1 MDMNRLFA
9 GEGKYAMGLRGA
21 CCDRKS
27 QAALALAVSLWIAN
41 GGVALAENKTVWT
54 ETTIEGDESAN
65 AYYLGGNNVAAPKGT
80 GIKFTVENGGKV
92 QSISGNSPGNAQSS
106 GNTVIV
112 KEGGKVGPDTDA
124 IIGGLSNN
132 EVSIEGT
139 VTGRVYGGKN
149 ISGISTG
156 NHVVV
161 KGTVGVVYGGY
172 GATATN
178 NTVEILGGHAGSV
191 CGGGYGST
199 TTNNNVVL
207 KNATVDETVWGG
219 FSEVDVTGNTLTI
232 SGKNTV
238 GGIVGRLQT
247 IKLAS
252 DLEWDSTNAVLTAGD
267 YIRGSF
273 ESSIALDISEA
284 AALKNHTESGTMTL
298 IKATNDD
305 ANLNGTRFTLSGT
318 AITAEG
324 VTVKNEAKTS
334 GANGVTIG
342 YNNIHTVDLVNENK
356 AITYTVANSP
366 VKNITLGSIAW
377 NDGGTARTLTDEE
390 QALYTFDADTAI
402 DASNLTFTGKATTAL
417 KTDGTSTMT
426 LLAGATNITGNHIT
440 QPTAG
445 KGQVA
450 VEYTDTT
457 GIKFDATATGA
468 VSAATDSVKYT
479 VSGVTLNSVNLATW
493 NGTTSTVP
501 DGWTGASVPVNTGFF
516 SLPNET
522 TTILTA
528 TTENFFGEVTGTR
541 AYTIDS
547 NTPFA
552 KYGIT
557 MSHYKVSG
565 VKAEAYNGL
574 ANAKLTYYASTDI
587 ATRVTLGEI
596 AWNTSAPAW
605 SDSKYTFNA
614 DTVIDASNL
623 TFSGTATTAL
633 KTDGTSKM
641 TLLSGV
647 TGGENVLS
655 ANITQPSEGKGTLAV
670 DYTNNE
676 NINFTAAASGEV
688 TVDTNKVDYTINNVT
703 LSGVDLADWNGT
715 SSTVPDGWTAKTD
728 GVSVTG
734 DGLAAP
740 SITTGNSV
748 DILTAGTDGY
758 FSDANISDA
767 IEFKEYA
774 GVSDTAKGVTLIGDE
789 SKGVKAASD
798 GKSLIYERDF
808 TVNEIALGSV
818 KWDDGRA
825 LSGTVFNFDQ
835 LGTVDATKLSF
846 KFTDEQKKALAA
858 GSTTV
863 LLSNANGLP
872 SPGGMAG
879 KVTYKDSADHHTQAV
894 DLTAANG
901 SALTG
906 SLEGTFTYSDNDNI
920 SFKVNSMNLDA
931 VDLSSWDSTKNA
943 DEVPSGWAPKS
954 GGVSVTADS
963 NFAPSIDAGTSKNI
977 LTATDGF
984 FTNANISDAIKYK
997 AGAESSDTANGVTL
1011 TGAESKGVKASD
1023 DGKNLVYA
1031 RSKFIVNDITLGT
1044 ITWNKEGTAR
1054 ELTAGDYT
1062 FNDSTA
1068 IDTSGFEFNTP
1079 SYIGA
1084 GDSMTLI
1091 SNATGLTAGDSIAHS
1106 QSYTNYDNCIKLN
1119 ATLTGSITRTA
1130 DTLGYTAIGTTLDS
1144 VDLANWNGMTTA
1156 VPAGWTSNLGENS
1169 IKAAGFTAPTIDAGA
1184 SQNIITTNTTNFFS
1198 DDKITGALKYGQS
1211 VSTDNDK
1218 GVWFTGFESKGV
1230 KASDDG
1236 KKLIYARSNFNVRNI
1251 RLGEMTWG
1259 TPREA
1264 TTSYD
1269 FANVG
1274 TINAENL
1281 EFTNPDAVTG
1291 SGTLLTGAANL
1302 ATGAS
1307 IAHTQNFVKDVN
1319 GATLY
1324 ATLSGNVTRET
1335 AEQIGY
1341 TATGTTLD
1349 SISLTGWNGTEGS
1362 IPTGWTSALGNNSIT
1377 AVSVDGSGVAPGN
1390 EQNILTSGTENF
1402 FNDNQITDALKYKAY
1417 ASKSE
1422 TLSGVTLTGSES
1434 KGVKASTD
1442 GKNLVYARSDKNVSN
1457 ISFGTMK
1464 WGMSLTA
1471 DYGYNYTNANI
1482 DLSKLTFS
1490 NPENISAGGTTTLLV
1505 ANNTLAAIGE
1515 TVKSV
1520 SYEYSPVAGV
1530 TVNGTVN
1537 GSYMTTNVPA
1547 LQYTATENKADKLT
1561 FGNVEW
1567 KDTGALM
1574 ERPAN
1579 ITFAGAAVDT
1589 SNINFTN
1596 ISELEANKEM
1606 TLVGNFGDTV
1616 GTITGTKYMVGSTL
1630 QGEGKASL
1638 EGSNL
1643 IFRTDTTAEK
1653 MEVQEQTHNTVMSE
1667 EVAIEALGAGD
1678 DFIAAAEDGLGH
1690 ASNVGADGIASFAT
1704 MGGGSIR
1711 QETGSHV
1718 DTRTWNAIIALGH
1731 KNEKE
1736 KCSFEYGAFFE
1747 YGRGN
1752 YTTYNGDQRGDG
1764 STYYTGGGLLAKWQK
1779 KDGTYVEGSLR
1790 AGNVHDDAKNVLRD
1804 AMGNPYS
1811 YETDAPY
1818 WGVHVGVGKVIQLNE
1833 SSELDVYGKFFHNH
1847 RNSVSFDAGGH
1858 YDLDAVNSD
1867 VLRLGTRYVMK
1878 REKWNFYGGLAYEQ
1892 EFSGKAEGT
1901 ADGMAIRGAD
1911 TSGGSLRAEL
1921 GAVLNPKKDGPIT
1934 LDFNLSGFAGK
1945 KRGLTGGVA
1954 VTFNF

>member
-21 CCDRKS
+21 CCDRKA

-112 KEGGKVGPDTDA
+112 KEGGKVGPDSDA

-161 KGTVGVVYGGY
+161 KGTVGVVYGGH

-191 CGGGYGST
+191 CGGYGST

-219 FSEVDVTGNTLTI
+219 LSEVDVTGNTLTI

-284 AALKNHTESGTMTL
+284 SALTNHTESGTMTL

-342 YNNIHTVDLVNENK
+342 YNNIHTVALVNENK

-377 NDGGTARTLTDEE
+377 NDGSTARTLTAEE
-390 QALYTFDADTAI
+390 QALYTFDADTIINAT
-402 DASNLTFTGKATTAL
+402 NLTFTGKANTAL
-417 KTDGTSTMT
+417 KTDGTSKMT

-457 GIKFDATATGA
+457 GIKFDATATGT
-468 VSAATDSVKYT
+468 VSTATDAVEYT

-516 SLPNET
+516 SLPDAT

-528 TTENFFGEVTGTR
+528 TTANFFGTVTGTR

-552 KYGIT
+552 KNGIT

-574 ANAKLTYYASTDI
+574 ENAKLTYYASTDI

-605 SDSKYTFNA
+605 SNAKYTFNA

-670 DYTNNE
+670 NYTNNE

-703 LSGVDLADWNGT
+703 LSGVDLANWNGT

-758 FSDANISDA
+758 FSNANISDT

-789 SKGVKAASD
+789 SKGVKVASD

-879 KVTYKDSADHHTQAV
+879 KVTYKNSADHHTQAV

-906 SLEGTFTYSDNDNI
+906 SLEGTFTFSGNDNI
-920 SFKVNSMNLDA
+920 SFEANSMTLDA

-1023 DGKNLVYA
+1023 DGKSLVYA
-1031 RSKFIVNDITLGT
+1031 RSNFVVNNISLGT
-1044 ITWNKEGTAR
+1044 ITWNEGGTAR
-1054 ELTAGDYT
+1054 ELAAGNYT
-1062 FNDSTA
+1062 FNDSAA
-1068 IDTSGFEFNTP
+1068 IDTSNFEFNTP
-1079 SYIGA
+1079 SYIRDGY
-1084 GDSMTLI
+1084 SMTLI

-1119 ATLTGSITRTA
+1119 ATLTGNITRTA
-1130 DTLGYTAIGTTLDS
+1130 NTLGYTASGTTLDN
-1144 VDLANWNGMTTA
+1144 VDLANWNGTTTE
-1156 VPAGWTSNLGENS
+1156 VPDGWTSNLGENS
-1169 IKAAGFTAPTIDAGA
+1169 IKAAGFTAPTINAG
-1184 SQNIITTNTTNFFS
+1184 
-1198 DDKITGALKYGQS
+1198 
-1211 VSTDNDK
+1211 
-1218 GVWFTGFESKGV
+1218 ESK
-1230 KASDDG
+1230 D
-1236 KKLIYARSNFNVRNI
+1236 
-1251 RLGEMTWG
+1251 
-1259 TPREA
+1259 
-1264 TTSYD
+1264 
-1269 FANVG
+1269 
-1274 TINAENL
+1274 
-1281 EFTNPDAVTG
+1281 
-1291 SGTLLTGAANL
+1291 
-1302 ATGAS
+1302 
-1307 IAHTQNFVKDVN
+1307 
-1319 GATLY
+1319 
-1324 ATLSGNVTRET
+1324 
-1335 AEQIGY
+1335 
-1341 TATGTTLD
+1341 
-1349 SISLTGWNGTEGS
+1349 
-1362 IPTGWTSALGNNSIT
+1362 
-1377 AVSVDGSGVAPGN
+1377 
-1390 EQNILTSGTENF
+1390 ILTTTTGNF
-1402 FNDNQITDALKYKAY
+1402 FNDNQITGALKYKEY
-1417 ASKSE
+1417 DSSSD
-1422 TLSGVTLTGSES
+1422 TVNGVTLTGAES
-1434 KGVKASTD
+1434 KGVKVSDD
-1442 GKNLVYARSDKNVSN
+1442 GKSLLYARSNFNVSN
-1457 ISFGTMK
+1457 IAFGSMA
-1464 WGMSLTA
+1464 WGTSRNA
-1471 DYGYNYTNANI
+1471 QAGGYDFTNANI
-1482 DLSKLTFS
+1482 DFSKLTFT
-1490 NPENISAGGTTTLLV
+1490 NPESISSGTSTLLV
-1505 ANNTLAAIGE
+1505 ANNTLAAITE
-1515 TVKSV
+1515 TAKDV

-1537 GSYMTTNVPA
+1537 GSYKTTNAHAV
-1547 LQYTATENKADKLT
+1547 QYTATANKADKLT

-1643 IFRTDTTAEK
+1643 VFRTDTTAEK

-1667 EVAIEALGAGD
+1667 EVALEALGAGD

-1690 ASNVGADGIASFAT
+1690 AGNVGADGVASFAT

-1779 KDGTYVEGSLR
+1779 KDGVYVEGSLR

-1901 ADGMAIRGAD
+1901 ADGRAIRGAD

>member
-1 MDMNRLFA
+1 M
-9 GEGKYAMGLRGA
+9 
-21 CCDRKS
+21 
-27 QAALALAVSLWIAN
+27 
-41 GGVALAENKTVWT
+41 
-54 ETTIEGDESAN
+54 
-65 AYYLGGNNVAAPKGT
+65 
-80 GIKFTVENGGKV
+80 
-92 QSISGNSPGNAQSS
+92 
-106 GNTVIV
+106 
-112 KEGGKVGPDTDA
+112 
-124 IIGGLSNN
+124 
-132 EVSIEGT
+132 
-139 VTGRVYGGKN
+139 
-149 ISGISTG
+149 
-156 NHVVV
+156 
-161 KGTVGVVYGGY
+161 
-172 GATATN
+172 
-178 NTVEILGGHAGSV
+178 
-191 CGGGYGST
+191 
-199 TTNNNVVL
+199 
-207 KNATVDETVWGG
+207 
-219 FSEVDVTGNTLTI
+219 
-232 SGKNTV
+232 
-238 GGIVGRLQT
+238 
-247 IKLAS
+247 
-252 DLEWDSTNAVLTAGD
+252 
-267 YIRGSF
+267 YI
-273 ESSIALDISEA
+273 
-284 AALKNHTESGTMTL
+284 
-298 IKATNDD
+298 
-305 ANLNGTRFTLSGT
+305 
-318 AITAEG
+318 
-324 VTVKNEAKTS
+324 
-334 GANGVTIG
+334 
-342 YNNIHTVDLVNENK
+342 
-356 AITYTVANSP
+356 
-366 VKNITLGSIAW
+366 
-377 NDGGTARTLTDEE
+377 
-390 QALYTFDADTAI
+390 
-402 DASNLTFTGKATTAL
+402 
-417 KTDGTSTMT
+417 
-426 LLAGATNITGNHIT
+426 
-440 QPTAG
+440 
-445 KGQVA
+445 
-450 VEYTDTT
+450 
-457 GIKFDATATGA
+457 
-468 VSAATDSVKYT
+468 DSVY
-479 VSGVTLNSVNLATW
+479 
-493 NGTTSTVP
+493 
-501 DGWTGASVPVNTGFF
+501 
-516 SLPNET
+516 
-522 TTILTA
+522 I
-528 TTENFFGEVTGTR
+528 EN
-541 AYTIDS
+541 
-547 NTPFA
+547 
-552 KYGIT
+552 
-557 MSHYKVSG
+557 
-565 VKAEAYNGL
+565 
-574 ANAKLTYYASTDI
+574 
-587 ATRVTLGEI
+587 
-596 AWNTSAPAW
+596 
-605 SDSKYTFNA
+605 
-614 DTVIDASNL
+614 
-623 TFSGTATTAL
+623 
-633 KTDGTSKM
+633 
-641 TLLSGV
+641 
-647 TGGENVLS
+647 
-655 ANITQPSEGKGTLAV
+655 
-670 DYTNNE
+670 
-676 NINFTAAASGEV
+676 
-688 TVDTNKVDYTINNVT
+688 
-703 LSGVDLADWNGT
+703 VDLAG
-715 SSTVPDGWTAKTD
+715 
-728 GVSVTG
+728 
-734 DGLAAP
+734 
-740 SITTGNSV
+740 
-748 DILTAGTDGY
+748 
-758 FSDANISDA
+758 
-767 IEFKEYA
+767 
-774 GVSDTAKGVTLIGDE
+774 
-789 SKGVKAASD
+789 
-798 GKSLIYERDF
+798 
-808 TVNEIALGSV
+808 
-818 KWDDGRA
+818 
-825 LSGTVFNFDQ
+825 
-835 LGTVDATKLSF
+835 
-846 KFTDEQKKALAA
+846 
-858 GSTTV
+858 
-863 LLSNANGLP
+863 
-872 SPGGMAG
+872 
-879 KVTYKDSADHHTQAV
+879 
-894 DLTAANG
+894 
-901 SALTG
+901 
-906 SLEGTFTYSDNDNI
+906 
-920 SFKVNSMNLDA
+920 
-931 VDLSSWDSTKNA
+931 WDSTKDVFDMPNGWKSKDGQTNA
-943 DEVPSGWAPKS
+943 EGP
-954 GGVSVTADS
+954 VSVT
-963 NFAPSIDAGTSKNI
+963 
-977 LTATDGF
+977 
-984 FTNANISDAIKYK
+984 
-997 AGAESSDTANGVTL
+997 
-1011 TGAESKGVKASD
+1011 
-1023 DGKNLVYA
+1023 
-1031 RSKFIVNDITLGT
+1031 
-1044 ITWNKEGTAR
+1044 
-1054 ELTAGDYT
+1054 
-1062 FNDSTA
+1062 
-1068 IDTSGFEFNTP
+1068 
-1079 SYIGA
+1079 
-1084 GDSMTLI
+1084 
-1091 SNATGLTAGDSIAHS
+1091 
-1106 QSYTNYDNCIKLN
+1106 
-1119 ATLTGSITRTA
+1119 
-1130 DTLGYTAIGTTLDS
+1130 
-1144 VDLANWNGMTTA
+1144 
-1156 VPAGWTSNLGENS
+1156 
-1169 IKAAGFTAPTIDAGA
+1169 AAGFTAPTIDAGT
-1184 SQNIITTNTTNFFS
+1184 SKEIITTNTTNFFS
-1198 DDKITGALKYGQS
+1198 NDKITGALKYGQS

-1269 FANVG
+1269 FANVE
-1274 TINAENL
+1274 TIKAENL

-1291 SGTLLTGAANL
+1291 SGTLLTGAVNL

-1307 IAHTQNFVKDVN
+1307 IAHTQNFTKEVN

-1335 AEQIGY
+1335 AGQIGY

-1362 IPTGWTSALGNNSIT
+1362 IPTGWTSALGNSSIT
-1377 AVSVDGSGVAPGN
+1377 AVSVDGSGVAPGT
-1390 EQNILTSGTENF
+1390 EQNILTTNTENF

-1471 DYGYNYTNANI
+1471 DTGYNYTNANI

-1515 TVKSV
+1515 TVKNV

-1667 EVAIEALGAGD
+1667 EVALEALGAGE

-1690 ASNVGADGIASFAT
+1690 AGNVGADGVASFAT

-1752 YTTYNGDQRGDG
+1752 YTTHNGDQRGDG

-1779 KDGTYVEGSLR
+1779 KDGIYVEGSLR